1 MPELVWISGIV
12 IVVAVFS
19 FFLWRQGARNKRAM
33 AAEQERYK
41 AAVGEVEKARGY
53 NLAYV
58 NEARYLADVRVP
70 AFLEIHARHTP
81 GVAVPGLAQQ
91 TFEGS
96 ALAGAYQ
103 QILDGIGKSVEVMRQ
118 DVGGSARV
126 VVEHL
131 LDEPLVRM
139 TRLSAGILAEIERH
153 HDPEVIE
160 SLMRLDSLAS
170 TARHAVQRGLILA
183 GAWPGV
189 QRDTSPIGDVIEAAR
204 GRVET
209 HTSIKHLYSNTAAD
223 VWVHGRIVEPLV
235 VALTELLDNA
245 AKHSARPVDVKV
257 QDAATGYAIVVDD
270 AGIGMNNRQRDQA
283 NALMGGDTTVD
294 ITGLGD
300 GQVGF
305 HIVGALCRRYGFRAE
320 IAGPSAFGGTRVVM
334 LISRDDITTEVTAAA
349 VTGGAEPSAARLANP
364 PMQREVAIAPAPPRP
379 RPSPGP
385 EAERTVSG
393 LPVRQRGSKPPPTT
407 AGPETSAPVEFDPDE
422 AAAGLANFSRAFNDT
437 DEGELK

>member
-1 MPELVWISGIV
+1 MAALF
-12 IVVAVFS
+12 A
-19 FFLWRQGARNKRAM
+19 FFLSRQRAQNKRALE
-33 AAEQERYK
+33 AERERLT

-58 NEARYLADVRVP
+58 NEARYLAEVRVP
-70 AFLEIHARHTP
+70 AFLEVHARHTP
-81 GVAVPGLAQQ
+81 GVAVPGLAQP

-103 QILDGIGKSVEVMRQ
+103 QVLDGIGKSFEVMRH

-139 TRLSAGILAEIERH
+139 TRLSSGILAEIEQH
-153 HDPEVIE
+153 QDPAVIE
-160 SLMRLDSLAS
+160 SLMRLDALAS

-189 QRDTSPIGDVIEAAR
+189 QRDTSPIGDIIEGAR

-270 AGIGMNNRQRDQA
+270 AGIGMNNRQRDRA
-283 NALMGGDTTVD
+283 NALMSGESTVD
-294 ITGLGD
+294 ITDLGE

-305 HIVGALCRRYGFRAE
+305 HIVGALCSRYGFRAE

-334 LISRDDITTEVTAAA
+334 LISRDDISTETAAA
-349 VTGGAEPSAARLANP
+349 PPAPGAEPSAARLANP
-364 PMQREVAIAPAPPRP
+364 PMQREVTAAVPAPRP

-385 EAERTVSG
+385 VSESERTVSG
-393 LPVRQRGSKPPPTT
+393 LPVRQRGPKPPPST
-407 AGPETSAPVEFDPDE
+407 AGPDAAKHVEFDADE
-422 AAAGLANFSRAFNDT
+422 AAAGLANFSRAFTDT
-437 DEGELK
+437 DEEERK

>member
-19 FFLWRQGARNKRAM
+19 FFLWRQRAQNKRAM

-103 QILDGIGKSVEVMRQ
+103 QVLDGIGKSVEVMRQ

-153 HDPEVIE
+153 HDPDVIE

-270 AGIGMNNRQRDQA
+270 AGIGMNNRQREQA
-283 NALMGGDTTVD
+283 NALMSGETTVD

-334 LISRDDITTEVTAAA
+334 LISRDDITTEATSAA

-364 PMQREVAIAPAPPRP
+364 PMQREVTITPAPPRP